1 MKDKN
6 GRELKIIDAH
16 AHIFPQKIAE
26 KATKNIG
33 NFYGISMKH
42 TGLSHLLIE
51 SGEKI
56 GVSRYLV
63 CSTATKPEQVEM
75 INNFVAEKCRV
86 HPEFFGFGTMHPGY
100 GNMETE
106 IERVKELGL
115 HGIKLHPDFQ
125 EFNIDDPAALPMYE
139 AIAAS
144 GLPILFHTG
153 DKFRPYSAP
162 HRLAAI
168 ARQFPKLTCI
178 AAHFGGYNNWNEAAG
193 CLYDCPNVYF
203 DTSSTLFALDPARA
217 VGMIDHFGDD
227 RFLFGTDFPMWDHV
241 QELERFLNLNLSD
254 ERSDKILY
262 QNFEKLFKIQI

>member
-1 MKDKN
+1 M
-6 GRELKIIDAH
+6 
-16 AHIFPQKIAE
+16 
-26 KATKNIG
+26 
-33 NFYGISMKH
+33 
-42 TGLSHLLIE
+42 
-51 SGEKI
+51 
-56 GVSRYLV
+56 SRYLV

-106 IERVKELGL
+106 IERVKGLGL

-139 AIAAS
+139 AIAAA

-168 ARQFPKLTCI
+168 ARQFPKLTALRRTSADTITGTKRPGVFMI
-178 AAHFGGYNNWNEAAG
+178 APTY
-193 CLYDCPNVYF
+193 
-203 DTSSTLFALDPARA
+203 TLIRPARC
-217 VGMIDHFGDD
+217 
-227 RFLFGTDFPMWDHV
+227 
-241 QELERFLNLNLSD
+241 S
-254 ERSDKILY
+254 RSTRRVPLA
-262 QNFEKLFKIQI
+262 